1 MPFVVVACEG
11 YKGASPSTGSLE
23 AEWTDAPFPV
33 GMTDSRRNPDGRR
46 TARGRLLPVAVAV
59 VLLGAVAA
67 AFITVR
73 HNIANQNHRLLQER
87 TGEVGLLLQSAVTE
101 LPTSLR
107 PLGVAATLAG
117 PTSPEFLR
125 EARAVTAAAP
135 TESVAFVE
143 QRGVGFTIVSASG
156 LALTKGQTLT
166 GAPATAARKAQTT
179 PGVVSTPIFHP
190 AGASFVGFALGPPV
204 TRPGSAIYLQVPI
217 DPAAAA
223 SAPVT
228 RSQPFNELDVALY
241 VGARPDSRQLAL
253 ATAPAPLTGDVAYRR
268 ISVGGRRWTLA
279 ASARRPLVGS
289 FANAVPW
296 IILGVG
302 LSSAALAI
310 ATIFLLQ
317 RRRDYAVRLVA
328 ERTAELR
335 TSMRELES
343 TQARLMFQ
351 ERLATIGQ
359 VAAAVGHELR
369 NPLGVLTN
377 ALYLVRSALPNG
389 PDARV
394 TRNLDTAEREIGA
407 MVIIVESM
415 LDFARDREPQMDRVN
430 LAELVDES
438 LSVAPAP
445 PGIEVVRVGLDE
457 LPPVEADRQ
466 QLRQVLLN
474 LISNGYEAMTDGGV
488 LTVEAEATDDRF
500 AIRVSDTGSGMD
512 EETANHV
519 FDAFYTRKAKG
530 IGLGLAVSKR
540 IVDAHGGAI
549 TTESAVGVGTT
560 FSVTMPRVRVP
571 AEVPS

>member
-1 MPFVVVACEG
+1 
-11 YKGASPSTGSLE
+11 
-23 AEWTDAPFPV
+23 
-33 GMTDSRRNPDGRR
+33 MTDSRRNPDGRW

-73 HNIANQNHRLLQER
+73 QNIANQNHRLLQER
-87 TGEVGLLLQSAVTE
+87 TGEVGLLLQSVVVEIPA
-101 LPTSLR
+101 SLR

-143 QRGVGFTIVSASG
+143 QRGRGFTIVSASG

-166 GAPATAARKAQTT
+166 GAPATAALQAQTT

-190 AGASFVGFALGPPV
+190 AGAGFIGFALGPPV

-241 VGARPDSRQLAL
+241 VGARTDSRQLAL
-253 ATAPAPLTGDVAYRR
+253 ATAPAPLAGDVAYRR

-279 ASARRPLVGS
+279 ASARQPLVGS

-302 LSSAALAI
+302 LSSAAVAI
-310 ATIFLLQ
+310 GTILMLQ
-317 RRRDYAVRLVA
+317 RRRDYALRLVG
-328 ERTAELR
+328 ERTAELE

-343 TQARLMFQ
+343 TQARLVFQ

-377 ALYLVRSALPNG
+377 ALYLIRSALPDG
-389 PDARV
+389 ADGRV
-394 TRNLDTAEREIGA
+394 ARNLDTADREIGA

-415 LDFARDREPQMDRVN
+415 LDFARDREPLLDSLD
-430 LAELVDES
+430 LAELVEEA
-438 LSVAPAP
+438 LSVAPPP
-445 PGIEVVRVGLDE
+445 PGVEVVHAGLDGL
-457 LPPVEADRQ
+457 LPVTADRQ

-474 LISNGYEAMTDGGV
+474 LISNGYEAMGDRGLLTIEGG
-488 LTVEAEATDDRF
+488 ADDERF
-500 AIRVSDTGSGMD
+500 SLSVSDTGSGMD

-540 IVDAHGGAI
+540 IVDAHGGTI
-549 TTESAVGVGTT
+549 TAESAVGVGTT
-560 FSVTMPRVRVP
+560 FSVTIPCVRVP
-571 AEVPS
+571 AEARS

>member
-1 MPFVVVACEG
+1 
-11 YKGASPSTGSLE
+11 
-23 AEWTDAPFPV
+23 
-33 GMTDSRRNPDGRR
+33 MTDSRRNPDGRW

-73 HNIANQNHRLLQER
+73 QNIANQNHRLLQER
-87 TGEVGLLLQSAVTE
+87 TGEVGLLLQSVVVEIPA
-101 LPTSLR
+101 SLR

-143 QRGVGFTIVSASG
+143 QRGGSFTIVSASG
-156 LALTKGQTLT
+156 LALSKGQTLT
-166 GAPATAARKAQTT
+166 GAPATAALQAQTT

-190 AGASFVGFALGPPV
+190 AGASFIGFALGPPV

-241 VGARPDSRQLAL
+241 VGARTDSRQLAL
-253 ATAPAPLTGDVAYRR
+253 ATAPAPLAGDVAYRR
-268 ISVGGRRWTLA
+268 ISVGGLRWTLA
-279 ASARRPLVGS
+279 ASARQPLVGS

-302 LSSAALAI
+302 LSSAAVAI
-310 ATIFLLQ
+310 GTILMLQ
-317 RRRDYAVRLVA
+317 RRRDYALRLVG
-328 ERTAELR
+328 ERTAELE

-343 TQARLMFQ
+343 TQARLVFQ

-377 ALYLVRSALPNG
+377 ALYLIRSALPDG
-389 PDARV
+389 ADGRV
-394 TRNLDTAEREIGA
+394 ARNLDTADREIGA

-415 LDFARDREPQMDRVN
+415 LDFARDREPLLDSLD
-430 LAELVDES
+430 LAELVEEA
-438 LSVAPAP
+438 LSVAPPP
-445 PGIEVVRVGLDE
+445 PGVEVVHAGLDGL
-457 LPPVEADRQ
+457 LPVTADRQ

-474 LISNGYEAMTDGGV
+474 LISNGYEAMGDRGLLTIEGG
-488 LTVEAEATDDRF
+488 ADDERF
-500 AIRVSDTGSGMD
+500 SLSVSDTGSGMD

-540 IVDAHGGAI
+540 IVDAHGGTI
-549 TTESAVGVGTT
+549 TAESAWESGRR
-560 FSVTMPRVRVP
+560 SRLRSRASASPRRRDR
-571 AEVPS
+571 ERRGPSRRRR